1 MYIFDRAMQIWK
13 DYCLIFV
20 LVEENITSK
29 NFHHYMCL
37 DFLKN
42 SFCDEFFHHYM
53 YPNIVLVTKLFVTKY
68 DLVN

>member
-1 MYIFDRAMQIWK
+1 MNF
-13 DYCLIFV
+13 FV
-20 LVEENITSK
+20 TNIATKNCFSDEN
-29 NFHHYMCL
+29 FCHYMRL

-42 SFCDEFFHHYM
+42 SFSDEFFRHYM